1 MKPLS
6 LRTRLTWLIIAVM
19 ILVLIPLGVVSYQR
33 ESREMNELLDGRL
46 AQAGRTLGI
55 LIEHSEAMNGHDLNT
70 TGTSTPALA
79 VRQEMLVTVHRHNYE
94 PEVGFQAYDP
104 QRRPIVA
111 TENLADLPPPG
122 AADMGFH
129 DFDHDGHRWRSFTL
143 QNRFGLLIRIGERYD
158 NRQDITRGLI
168 LEHSLPLL
176 IGLPL
181 LALLV
186 RFAVRRGLRPLESLT
201 KTLDARTPG
210 SRQPVA
216 IDDTPPELKPLIRTL
231 NQQFER
237 LEDAI
242 EREHRFNADVAHE
255 LRTPLTATMIHLES
269 ASLAQDRHAG
279 DGQPQRDV
287 DAALHSA
294 QQSLGR
300 LARRIEQILALARLE
315 AGAAANQ
322 RSRHDLVAIATDVI
336 EDLAPLILEKDVAL
350 SLVHDTPSLHV
361 LGHEA
366 ALNAM
371 FRNLIE
377 NALRYVERGG
387 QVEVALQASGTQAV
401 IDISDDGPGIP
412 EERREFV
419 FDRFHREARQA
430 STGYGLGLSIVKRA
444 IELHDASIEL
454 GDSTFGHGLHVR
466 ICMPLD
472 GAAHQQ

>member
-1 MKPLS
+1 MKPVS
-6 LRTRLTWLIIAVM
+6 LRSRLTWLIITVM
-19 ILVLIPLGVVSYQR
+19 VIVLIPLGILSYQR

-55 LIEHSEAMNGHDLNT
+55 LIQHSDAMVQQSPNAPT
-70 TGTSTPALA
+70 FGTLTPLP
-79 VRQEMLVTVHRHNYE
+79 VRQARVVSVHSRNYE
-94 PEVGFQAYDP
+94 PEVGFQAYGP
-104 QRRPIVA
+104 KGQLIVA
-111 TENLADLPPPG
+111 TANLEDLPPPRPE
-122 AADMGFH
+122 DMGFH
-129 DFDHDGHRWRSFTL
+129 DILHEDHRWRIFTL
-143 QNRFGLLIRIGERYD
+143 QNRVGLVIRIGERYD

-186 RFAVRRGLRPLESLT
+186 NLAVRRGLRPLRSLT
-201 KTLDARTPG
+201 KSLDERTPG

-216 IDDTPPELKPLIRTL
+216 IEDTPPELKPLIRTL

-269 ASLAQDRHAG
+269 ATIAGSPQD
-279 DGQPQRDV
+279 V
-287 DAALHSA
+287 ESALKSA
-294 QQSLGR
+294 QQSLTR

-322 RSRHDLVAIATDVI
+322 RVSLDLVTVATEVI
-336 EDLAPLILEKDVAL
+336 EELAPLILEKGVEL
-350 SLVHDTPSLHV
+350 SLVHDIPQLPV

-366 ALNAM
+366 ALTAM

-377 NALRYVERGG
+377 NALRYAGQGG
-387 QVEVALQASGTQAV
+387 QVEVALNKSPQTAV

-412 EERREFV
+412 AEQREIV
-419 FDRFHREARQA
+419 FDRFHREDKQP
-430 STGYGLGLSIVKRA
+430 SHGYGLGLNIVKRA
-444 IELHDASIEL
+444 AQLHDAQIDL
-454 GDSTFGHGLHVR
+454 LDSAFGHGLHVR
-466 ICMPLD
+466 VSIPLNPP
-472 GAAHQQ
+472 ATL

>member
-1 MKPLS
+1 MKPVS
-6 LRTRLTWLIIAVM
+6 LRSRLTWLIITVM
-19 ILVLIPLGVVSYQR
+19 VIVLIPLGILSYQR

-55 LIEHSEAMNGHDLNT
+55 LIQHSDAMVQQSPNAPT
-70 TGTSTPALA
+70 FGTLTPLP
-79 VRQEMLVTVHRHNYE
+79 VRQAMVVSVHSRNYE
-94 PEVGFQAYDP
+94 PEVGFQAYGP
-104 QRRPIVA
+104 KGQLIVA
-111 TENLADLPPPG
+111 TANLEDLPPPRPE
-122 AADMGFH
+122 DMGFH
-129 DFDHDGHRWRSFTL
+129 DILHEDHRWRIFTL
-143 QNRFGLLIRIGERYD
+143 QNRVGLVIRIGERYD

-186 RFAVRRGLRPLESLT
+186 NLAVRRGLRPLRSLT
-201 KTLDARTPG
+201 KSLDERTPG

-216 IDDTPPELKPLIRTL
+216 IEDTPPELKPLIRTL

-269 ASLAQDRHAG
+269 ATIAGSPQD
-279 DGQPQRDV
+279 V
-287 DAALHSA
+287 ESALKSA
-294 QQSLGR
+294 QQSLTR

-322 RSRHDLVAIATDVI
+322 RVSLDLVTVATEVI
-336 EDLAPLILEKDVAL
+336 EELAPLILEKGVEL
-350 SLVHDTPSLHV
+350 SLVHDIPQLPV

-366 ALNAM
+366 ALTAM

-377 NALRYVERGG
+377 NALRYAGQGG
-387 QVEVALQASGTQAV
+387 QVEVALNKSPQTAV

-412 EERREFV
+412 AEQREIV
-419 FDRFHREARQA
+419 FDRFHREDKQP
-430 STGYGLGLSIVKRA
+430 SHGYGLGLNIVKRA
-444 IELHDASIEL
+444 AQLHDAQIDL
-454 GDSTFGHGLHVR
+454 LDSAFGHGLHVR
-466 ICMPLD
+466 VSIPLNPP
-472 GAAHQQ
+472 ATL

>member
-1 MKPLS
+1 MSSPAS

-19 ILVLIPLGVVSYQR
+19 IVVLIPLGVISYRR
-33 ESREMNELLDGRL
+33 ESREMNQLLDGRL

-55 LIEHSEAMNGHDLNT
+55 LIEHSDAMNGHDLNSNAT
-70 TGTSTPALA
+70 TPLP
-79 VRQEMLVTVHRHNYE
+79 VRQAMVVSVHSRNYE

-104 QRRPIVA
+104 QRHPIVA
-111 TENLADLPPPG
+111 TDNLQDLPAPG
-122 AADMGFH
+122 PDDMGFH
-129 DFDHDGHRWRSFTL
+129 DIEHAGHRWRTFTL

-158 NRQDITRGLI
+158 NRQDITHGLI

-186 RFAVRRGLRPLESLT
+186 SVAVRRGLRPLESLT
-201 KTLDARTPG
+201 ERLDERTPG

-255 LRTPLTATMIHLES
+255 LRTPLTATMLHLEN
-269 ASLAQDRHAG
+269 
-279 DGQPQRDV
+279 
-287 DAALHSA
+287 AALAHDPQDLQSALGSA
-294 QQSLGR
+294 QQSLSR

-322 RSRHDLVAIATDVI
+322 RTPQDLVAIATGVI
-336 EDLAPLILEKDVAL
+336 EELAPLILEKDVAL
-350 SLVHDTPSLHV
+350 SLLHDMPCLPVS
-361 LGHEA
+361 GHEA
-366 ALNAM
+366 ALDAM

-377 NALRYVERGG
+377 NALRYVEPGG
-387 QVEVALQASGTQAV
+387 QVEIALHRSDTAAM

-412 EERREFV
+412 EARREFV
-419 FDRFHREARQA
+419 FGRFERGDMQPEN
-430 STGYGLGLSIVKRA
+430 GYGLGLSIVKRA
-444 IELHDASIEL
+444 AQLHEAEIELQ
-454 GDSTFGHGLHVR
+454 DSPYPHGLRVH
-466 ICMPLD
+466 ISIPL
-472 GAAHQQ
+472 GSRTSPTRA

>member
-1 MKPLS
+1 MKPVS
-6 LRTRLTWLIIAVM
+6 LRTRLTWLIITVM
-19 ILVLIPLGVVSYQR
+19 VIVLIPLGFLSYQR

-55 LIEHSEAMNGHDLNT
+55 LIEHSDAMTQHEPPAVT
-70 TGTSTPALA
+70 TSGTPLPVSQAM
-79 VRQEMLVTVHRHNYE
+79 VVSVHRHNYE
-94 PEVGFQAYDP
+94 PEVGFQAYGP
-104 QRRPIVA
+104 QRQLIVA
-111 TENLADLPPPG
+111 TANLEDLPPPTP
-122 AADMGFH
+122 ADMGFRDILH
-129 DFDHDGHRWRSFTL
+129 EDHRWRIFTL
-143 QNRFGLLIRIGERYD
+143 QNRANLVIRIGERYD

-186 RFAVRRGLRPLESLT
+186 SLAVRRGLRPLKSLT
-201 KTLDARTPG
+201 KSLDERTPG
-210 SRQPVA
+210 SRKPVA

-269 ASLAQDRHAG
+269 AAIAGAPQD
-279 DGQPQRDV
+279 V
-287 DAALHSA
+287 ESALKSA
-294 QQSLGR
+294 QQSLTR
-300 LARRIEQILALARLE
+300 LARRIEQILALATLE

-322 RSRHDLVAIATDVI
+322 RVSLDLVAVATEVI
-336 EDLAPLILEKDVAL
+336 EELAPLILEKGVELSLMHDVAQL
-350 SLVHDTPSLHV
+350 PV

-366 ALNAM
+366 ALTAM

-377 NALRYVERGG
+377 NALRYVEQNG
-387 QVEVALQASGTQAV
+387 QVEVALRKSPQMAV

-412 EERREFV
+412 AERREIV
-419 FDRFHREARQA
+419 FDRFHREDKQP
-430 STGYGLGLSIVKRA
+430 SNGHGLGLNIVKRA
-444 IELHDASIEL
+444 AQLHDARIDL
-454 GDSTFGHGLHVR
+454 LDSAFGHGLHVR
-466 ICMPLD
+466 VSIPLSPSSSL
-472 GAAHQQ
+472 